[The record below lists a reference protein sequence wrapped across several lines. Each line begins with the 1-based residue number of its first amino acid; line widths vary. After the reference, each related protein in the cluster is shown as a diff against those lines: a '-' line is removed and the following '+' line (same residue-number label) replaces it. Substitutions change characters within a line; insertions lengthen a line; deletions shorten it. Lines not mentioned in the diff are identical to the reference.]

1 MGWPAAPWSLAA
13 AVRGSSTHVPV
24 RSGAEELLASPLIS
38 RAEAAGPAARLTDR
52 ELGDRPRRW
61 RLSLRPRQ
69 RRANQ
74 WPMDGTFFLIC
85 LSCIFFAR

>member
-38 RAEAAGPAARLTDR
+38 RAEAAGIKVDDKIIAINNKEIHYFDEVT
-52 ELGDRPRRW
+52 
-61 RLSLRPRQ
+61 S
-69 RRANQ
+69 
-74 WPMDGTFFLIC
+74 
-85 LSCIFFAR
+85 